1 MLKCVKYFLSQQY
14 RDEATLFVIF
24 IVKFEERPSVLSA
37 FLLLEKNGLLKTW
50 SDRAAMLAV
59 IYLFLQTCIILESH
73 KHILYLE

>member
-37 FLLLEKNGLLKTW
+37 FLLLEKNRLLKTW

>member
-37 FLLLEKNGLLKTW
+37 CLLLEKNRLLKTW